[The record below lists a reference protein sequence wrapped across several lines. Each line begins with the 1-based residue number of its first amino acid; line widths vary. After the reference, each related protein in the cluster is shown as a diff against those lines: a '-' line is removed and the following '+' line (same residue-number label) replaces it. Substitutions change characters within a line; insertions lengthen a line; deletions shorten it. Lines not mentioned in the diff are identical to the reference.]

1 MDYQG
6 NPMNKSIKKKYPEY
20 IKKEYPVHI
29 KEEGANHIKYYNNDG
44 VEVEYPADRSG
55 RLKSQDDYK
64 KIKEDFININEI
76 DENTLDGQNKLKN
89 FQRYVKGP
97 LTGQLTDRISNFF
110 SSNKNSVPVGGRRK
124 SKKTKRKSLKRGRKT
139 RRKLLKKR
147 KRTRRKSRR
156 KVRR

>member
-1 MDYQG
+1 M
-6 NPMNKSIKKKYPEY
+6 
-20 IKKEYPVHI
+20 HI

-97 LTGQLTDRISNFF
+97 LTGPIRQFF
-110 SSNKNSVPVGGRRK
+110 SSNTKANKTSNFLSSNQNSVAVGGRRK

-139 RRKLLKKR
+139 RKIKKR
-147 KRTRRKSRR
+147 KGRKSR
-156 KVRR
+156 KVSKKNA